1 MLFFSRIFIFMLM
14 FIHVLPTVAQQ
25 NPMYGIFMIVKGDV
39 IFQNPHAKRSKAY
52 VGAKVF
58 EGSIITT
65 IKESRAKIVMAD
77 RNVFNL
83 APNTQLIIQ
92 KYENSD
98 QQKNATLTLDEGQV
112 RINVEQK
119 YDDQNQKFQIKTPTV
134 VAGVR
139 GTQFLA
145 SYKASAKESQIVTFA
160 GSVSMTSLN
169 GQGLP
174 VATVVVNKG
183 QTSSAQ
189 SGLAPEA
196 PRAVPK
202 EQLKE
207 LDKSSRISN
216 TSTTGA
222 PTNEPPTQNT
232 TTTTGAKPDNSPNT
246 SSPPPPPAEL
256 RTKEIAQEMTNA
268 PPEGGSAPTVLLPP
282 PPPSRLPIIPPPTDF
297 ARDAI
302 QTQNSKTKVIINVK

>member
-1 MLFFSRIFIFMLM
+1 MQFFNRTLIFVWMLIY
-14 FIHVLPTVAQQ
+14 VLPTMAQQ
-25 NPMYGIFMIVKGDV
+25 NTMYGIFMIVKGDV
-39 IFQNPHAKRSKAY
+39 ILQNPHSKRSKAY

-92 KYENSD
+92 KYENND
-98 QQKNATLTLDEGQV
+98 RQKNATLTLDEGQV

-145 SYKASAKESQIVTFA
+145 SYNTSAKESQIVTFA
-160 GSVSMTSLN
+160 GTVSMTSLN
-169 GQGLP
+169 GQGFP

-183 QTSSAQ
+183 QISSAQ
-189 SGLAPEA
+189 TGLAPET

-216 TSTTGA
+216 SSSTGASTNEQPPNQNAIATTG
-222 PTNEPPTQNT
+222 P
-232 TTTTGAKPDNSPNT
+232 KPDNNSNT
-246 SSPPPPPAEL
+246 PPPPPAEL
-256 RTKEIAQEMTNA
+256 RTKEIAQEITNT
-268 PPEGGSAPTVLLPP
+268 PPDGGSSSAILLPP
-282 PPPSRLPIIPPPTDF
+282 PPPPRLPIVPPPTDF